1 MKFVGSR
8 ILKICV
14 LLVIALM
21 LLAGCEQIVTP
32 SQPTLPSYTVTFLVN
47 GQVHREQRVQEG
59 SFPTEVSSSLQ
70 GIQVL
75 GWKDEAGSIVDPV
88 TVAVTGDVT
97 YQLAYYP
104 ELSRHVPYLFAN
116 EHDQLRPDDV
126 LTEVELKQAL
136 EAVAAGG
143 AKAYFPELPDSGSA
157 VDWEFLS
164 KILLHFFPR
173 ETVQA
178 AVPGSGSVK
187 RAAFAAVMN
196 ELLRRDTEKPVA
208 LADGAVIPVDVTFDR
223 VDAVHLLE
231 AALAHTESEDG
242 IGWTEVDLPT
252 TLEPGFVNLDGYLY
266 YITEDRYFLKDDNVG
281 DLYFGADGRYTCGDR
296 ELDDIVADI
305 LKKLM
310 EENPEKTGL
319 ELLRVVHEY
328 CRDSFKYLRRYD
340 NAHEV
345 GETGWAVADGKEM
358 FVTGRGNCYNY
369 AAAFWALS
377 RGLGWETYAISG
389 TCTKTVQPHGWC
401 LINIDGE
408 DYFFDCEW
416 EMAYRVQHD
425 PPRYEMDMF
434 MIPMD
439 KVSYWSYR
447 WTTY

>member
-1 MKFVGSR
+1 MKQIGSR
-8 ILKICV
+8 ILKI
-14 LLVIALM
+14 LLLLTLSAA
-21 LLAGCEQIVTP
+21 LLAGCAQIITP
-32 SQPTLPSYTVTFLVN
+32 SEPTVPSYTVTYLVN
-47 GQVHREQRVQEG
+47 GQVHREQLVKEG
-59 SFPTEVSSSLQ
+59 EMPGEVTTSLQ

-75 GWKDEAGSIVDPV
+75 GWEDAAGNIVDPT

-97 YQLAYYP
+97 YKLSYYP
-104 ELSRHVPYLFAN
+104 VLNRHVPYLFLN
-116 EHDQLRPDDV
+116 EKDQLRPDDM
-126 LTEVELKQAL
+126 LTEKELTLAL
-136 EAVAAGG
+136 EALAAGG
-143 AKAYFPELPDSGSA
+143 AKAYFPELPEGEGS
-157 VDWEFLS
+157 VDPEFTE
-164 KILLHFFPR
+164 KILLHFFPKD
-173 ETVQA
+173 
-178 AVPGSGSVK
+178 AVLEAMGDKQTMTRSE
-187 RAAFAAVMN
+187 FAAVMN
-196 ELLRRDTEKPVA
+196 KLLDRDVSKTVA
-208 LADGAVIPVDVTFDR
+208 LGDDAIVPVDITSDR
-223 VDAVHLLE
+223 EDAPQLLE
-231 AALAHTESEDG
+231 AALSHTESAEG
-242 IGWTEVDLPT
+242 IAWADVDLPT
-252 TLEPGFVNLDGYLY
+252 TLEPGFVNLEGYLY
-266 YITEDRYFLKDDNVG
+266 YITEDHFFLKDDKVG
-281 DLYFGADGRYTCGDR
+281 DLYFGADGRYTTGDK
-296 ELDDIVADI
+296 ELDDIVAGI

-310 EENPEKTGL
+310 EENPDKTGL
-319 ELLRVVHEY
+319 DLLRVVHVY